1 MRKELSGKP
10 RLQQPSASSS
20 KDEQRSEDRPIASS
34 RLQGRAEQ
42 RSATQRGGGG
52 MVAGECSVA
61 RVPQTRAPMRA
72 HTRDDGRSI
81 PGIFRRWTNAEQMN
95 YRWRGAICF

>member
-42 RSATQRGGGG
+42 RSATQRGGHGCWG
-52 MVAGECSVA
+52 VQRSEGTTDTSTDEG
-61 RVPQTRAPMRA
+61 P
-72 HTRDDGRSI
+72 HKGR
-81 PGIFRRWTNAEQMN
+81 R
-95 YRWRGAICF
+95 